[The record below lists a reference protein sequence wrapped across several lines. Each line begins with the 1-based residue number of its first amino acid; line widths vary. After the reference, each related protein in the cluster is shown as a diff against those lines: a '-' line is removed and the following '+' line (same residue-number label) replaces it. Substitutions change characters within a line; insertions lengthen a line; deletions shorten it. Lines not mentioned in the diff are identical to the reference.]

1 MSTPALLLVDVIRAF
16 FQPSGIWWYPA
27 AVDLLGPLEKLL
39 AAARANDRLVVHA
52 IERHHT
58 GVRDLPL
65 PRLTTHRLSE
75 ADARPMDGFELDPK
89 RPAEILLPKH
99 RYSAF
104 FATDLDLLLRDQGVD
119 TVIVA
124 GVKTNVCVRGT
135 VEDAFAYGYRV
146 VVPRE
151 ATNSNRQHLAEAT
164 IEDIEYYFGE
174 VVHLDEALRRLS
186 RTGCATG

>member
-16 FQPSGIWWYPA
+16 FEPSGIWWYPA
-27 AVDLLGPLEKLL
+27 AGEVIGPLEKLL
-39 AAARANDRLVVHA
+39 AAARASDRLVVHT
-52 IERHHT
+52 IERPHT

-65 PRLTTHRLSE
+65 PRLSAYRLSE
-75 ADARPMDGFELDPK
+75 TDAQPLAGFELDPE
-89 RPAEILLPKH
+89 RPAEILLSKH

-104 FATDLDLLLRDQGVD
+104 FATDLDLILRDQGIG

-124 GVKTNVCVRGT
+124 GVKTNVCVRAT

-151 ATNSNRQHLAEAT
+151 ATSSNRQHLAEAT
-164 IEDIEYYFGE
+164 LEDIEYYLGE
-174 VVHLDEALRRLS
+174 VVSLDEALRRL
-186 RTGCATG
+186 

>member
-16 FQPSGIWWYPA
+16 FEPSGIWWYPA
-27 AVDLLGPLEKLL
+27 AENVIGPLGKLL
-39 AAARANDRLVVHA
+39 AAARANERLVVHS

-65 PRLTTHRLSE
+65 PRLTAHRLSE
-75 ADARPMDGFELDPK
+75 LGSQPVAAFELDPE
-89 RPAEILLPKH
+89 RPAEILLRKH

-119 TVIVA
+119 TVIVG
-124 GVKTNVCVRGT
+124 GVKTNVCLRAT
-135 VEDAFAYGYRV
+135 VEDAFAYGYHV

-164 IEDIEYYFGE
+164 LEDIEYYFGE
-174 VVHLDEALRRLS
+174 VVSLDEALRRLS
-186 RTGCATG
+186 RSG